1 MTTWEAVAGA
11 EVDLRAYIDHLNAH
25 GRPEGMFSATVIAGL
40 LAERDEALGEATR
53 LADQVE
59 ARDRLIAKGAS
70 EALEWAAREVH
81 RKRLW
86 GQDSPEL
93 ADLDALF
100 LQQAKETN
108 G

>member
-53 LADQVE
+53 LADQL
-59 ARDRLIAKGAS
+59 D
-70 EALEWAAREVH
+70 ALH
-81 RKRLW
+81 QSGLTDD
-86 GQDSPEL
+86 Q
-93 ADLDALF
+93 LDALF
-100 LQQAKETN
+100 NVIGGTS
-108 G
+108 